1 MIRGYNNYSAKKSVS
16 REPLP
21 AGGYVCRILD
31 VKLQNYTWGDVI
43 VLSLDVVEG
52 QYKDFF
58 RKDYQA
64 QSGEDKKWRGTLR
77 LNIPKDDGSEKDA
90 WTKRTFENAMW
101 AFEASN
107 NGYHFD
113 WDEQKLKNLLVG
125 VLYRNKEWEMN
136 GSRGWTT
143 ESCAATS
150 VEDIR
155 SGNYKMPKDK
165 PLSALTNLAPAG
177 GYQSFASIGDD
188 DELPF

>member
-1 MIRGYNNYSAKKSVS
+1 MIRGYSNYSSKKSAS
-16 REPLP
+16 RDPLP

-31 VKLQNYTWGDVI
+31 VKIQNYTWGDVI

-165 PLSALTNLAPAG
+165 PLSAPANSAVAG

>member
-64 QSGEDKKWRGTLR
+64 QNGEDKKWRGTLR

-107 NGYHFD
+107 PGYHFD

-125 VLYRNKEWEMN
+125 VLYRNREWEMN
-136 GSRGWTT
+136 GNRGWTT

-150 VEDIR
+150 VDDVR
-155 SGNYKMPKDK
+155 SGSYKMPKDK
-165 PLSALTNLAPAG
+165 PLSALTNIAPAG
-177 GYQSFASIGDD
+177 GYQSFASTGDD

>member
-1 MIRGYNNYSAKKSVS
+1 MIRGYSNYSAKKSAS
-16 REPLP
+16 RDPLP

-31 VKLQNYTWGDVI
+31 VKIQNYTWGDVI

-52 QYKDFF
+52 QHKDFF

-165 PLSALTNLAPAG
+165 PLSAPANSAVAG
-177 GYQSFASIGDD
+177 GYQSFAPIGDD

>member
-31 VKLQNYTWGDVI
+31 VKIQNYTWGDVI

-136 GSRGWTT
+136 GNRGWTT

-165 PLSALTNLAPAG
+165 PLSASANPAAAG

>member
-107 NGYHFD
+107 PGYHFD

-125 VLYRNKEWEMN
+125 VLYRNREWEMN
-136 GSRGWTT
+136 GNRGWTT

-150 VEDIR
+150 VDDVR
-155 SGNYKMPKDK
+155 SGSYKMPKDK

>member
-107 NGYHFD
+107 PGYHFD

-125 VLYRNKEWEMN
+125 VLYRNREWEKN
-136 GSRGWTT
+136 GNRGWTT

-150 VEDIR
+150 VDDVR
-155 SGNYKMPKDK
+155 SGSYKMPKDK

>member
-43 VLSLDVVEG
+43 VLSLDVVKG
-52 QYKDFF
+52 QYKHFF

-107 NGYHFD
+107 PGYHFD
-113 WDEQKLKNLLVG
+113 WDEQKLKNLLLG
-125 VLYRNKEWEMN
+125 VLYRNREWEMN

-155 SGNYKMPKDK
+155 SGSYKTPKDK
-165 PLSALTNLAPAG
+165 PLSALTNIAPAG
-177 GYQSFASIGDD
+177 GYQSFASTGDD